1 MIWYQQMRGF
11 FANEQRYIA
20 ENFPDLHYQIE
31 EGFVIIIGEVN
42 FTTSFAG
49 NEISD
54 THKIRVEFP
63 HNYPEETRVAV
74 ELGRKISKDF
84 HTFSN
89 QTLCLGTPMEIRSIF
104 NKERTIKNFLE
115 NLLLPYLFQ
124 FSYKSKYGELP
135 IGERSHGMPGIYE
148 FYKEKIGISNETSI
162 IRFLSD
168 LRDKKLKG
176 HHLCPCG
183 SNVIFRKCHWTSAE
197 NLLKLPISIIDKEI
211 LFFLN
216 IRRIEQE
223 NHNRYKNIVYSK

>member
-1 MIWYQQMRGF
+1 MPGF

-20 ENFPDLHYQIE
+20 DKFPDLHYQIK
-31 EGFVIIIGEVN
+31 EGYVIIIGLLN
-42 FTTSFAG
+42 FTTLYA
-49 NEISD
+49 EKELSD
-54 THKIRVEFP
+54 SYKICIEFP
-63 HNYPEETRVAV
+63 HNYPEETPVAV
-74 ELGRKISKDF
+74 ELEGKISKDF

-124 FSYKSKYGELP
+124 FSYKTKYGKLP

-148 FYKEKIGISNETSI
+148 FYKEKIGIANETSI

-183 SNVIFRKCHWTSAE
+183 SNIIFRKCHWTFAE
-197 NLLKLPISIIDKEI
+197 NLLILPTSIIDKEI
-211 LFFLN
+211 LFFKN
-216 IRRIEQE
+216 ILRIEQE
-223 NHNRYKNIVYSK
+223 NQSRYKNIVYSK

>member
-20 ENFPDLHYQIE
+20 ENFPDLHYHIE
-31 EGFVIIIGEVN
+31 EGFVIIKGEIN
-42 FTTSFAG
+42 FTTSYAEK
-49 NEISD
+49 EISD
-54 THKIRVEFP
+54 SYKICIEFP
-63 HNYPEETRVAV
+63 HNYPEETPVAL
-74 ELGRKISKDF
+74 ELQGKIPSEF

-89 QTLCLGTPMEIRSIF
+89 KILCLGTPMEIRSIF
-104 NKERTIKNFLE
+104 NKERTINNFLE

-124 FSYKSKYGELP
+124 YSYKSKYGELP

-148 FYKEKIGISNETSI
+148 FYKEKIGIYNETSI

-183 SNVIFRKCHWTSAE
+183 SNVLFRKCHWTLAE
-197 NLLKLPISIIDKEI
+197 NLLKLPTSMIEKEI
-211 LFFLN
+211 LFFMN
-216 IRRIEQE
+216 IHRIEQE
-223 NHNRYKNIVYSK
+223 NHSSYKNIVYSK